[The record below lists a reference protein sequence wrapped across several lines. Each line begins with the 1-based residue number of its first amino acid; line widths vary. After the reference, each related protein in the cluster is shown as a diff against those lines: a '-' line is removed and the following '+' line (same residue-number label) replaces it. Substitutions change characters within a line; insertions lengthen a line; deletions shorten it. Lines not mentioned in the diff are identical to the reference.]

1 MATVARM
8 YKTINTTGI
17 SCVLKSL
24 IPDSYNEEYNI
35 DDLDLLKIKE
45 FIEISMQ
52 RCFSIKSVTD
62 STVLYIE
69 NRTNRYSISTSH
81 DKNEPYEENGIIMN
95 NIECYFVACLE
106 GSCTVN
112 VNLGDRQ
119 ISDNI
124 SESSG
129 FLMDVNTDH
138 VIDTKYVGLFITKIK
153 VDAHV
158 FYGQNVIMFPE
169 KNLFSQTNGP
179 NFILYDITVQDRNV
193 LLLITSKYIYNLCDD
208 KYYDIFELKY
218 LVDNCK
224 LPMPLI
230 PLSKYDFTFTDLSV
244 IKSENVKT
252 VLSKVHTSMKSYYN
266 NDTSLPVAVKV
277 IYGTV
282 TI

>member
-1 MATVARM
+1 M
-8 YKTINTTGI
+8 YKTINTAGI
-17 SCVLKSL
+17 ARVLKSL
-24 IPDSYNEEYNI
+24 IPNGYNEEHNI
-35 DDLDLLKIKE
+35 DDLDILKIKE

-52 RCFSIKSVTD
+52 RCLSIKAVTD
-62 STVLYIE
+62 ATVLYIE

-95 NIECYFVACLE
+95 NIECYFVSCLE

-124 SESSG
+124 TESSG
-129 FLMDVNTDH
+129 FLMDVNTNH
-138 VIDTKYVGLFITKIK
+138 VIDTKHVGLFITKIK
-153 VDAHV
+153 LDAHV
-158 FYGQNVIMFPE
+158 FYGENIIMFPE

-179 NFILYDITVQDRNV
+179 NFILYDITVQDRNM

-208 KYYDIFELKY
+208 KYYDILELKY

-230 PLSKYDFTFTDLSV
+230 PLSKYDFTFTDLCI
-244 IKSENVKT
+244 IKSTNIKT
-252 VLSKVHTSMKSYYN
+252 VLSKVHARVESYYRD
-266 NDTSLPVAVKV
+266 DTSLPVTVKV

>member
-1 MATVARM
+1 M
-8 YKTINTTGI
+8 YKTINTAGI
-17 SCVLKSL
+17 ARVLKSL
-24 IPDSYNEEYNI
+24 IPNGYNEEHNI
-35 DDLDLLKIKE
+35 DDLDILKIKE

-52 RCFSIKSVTD
+52 RCLSIKAVTD
-62 STVLYIE
+62 ATVLYIE

-81 DKNEPYEENGIIMN
+81 DKDEPYEENGIIMN
-95 NIECYFVACLE
+95 NIECYFVSCLE

-124 SESSG
+124 TESSG
-129 FLMDVNTDH
+129 FLMDVNTNH
-138 VIDTKYVGLFITKIK
+138 VIDTKYVGLFVIKIK
-153 VDAHV
+153 LDAHV
-158 FYGQNVIMFPE
+158 FNGENIIMFLE

-179 NFILYDITVQDRNV
+179 NFILYDITVKDRNM

-224 LPMPLI
+224 LPMPII
-230 PLSKYDFTFTDLSV
+230 PLSKYDFTFTDLCI
-244 IKSENVKT
+244 IKSTNIKT
-252 VLSKVHTSMKSYYN
+252 VLSKVHTRMETYYN
-266 NDTSLPVAVKV
+266 DMSLPVTVKV